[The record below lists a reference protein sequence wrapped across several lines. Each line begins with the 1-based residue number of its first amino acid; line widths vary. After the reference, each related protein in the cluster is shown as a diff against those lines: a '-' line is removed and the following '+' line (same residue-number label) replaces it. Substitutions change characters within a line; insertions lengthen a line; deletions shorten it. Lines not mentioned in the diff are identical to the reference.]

1 MKGVTIMSDMYMGV
15 ILLAVTALLLCW
27 VVAEFQIY
35 SADHSME
42 EAIRKPR
49 AAAKRALWKWNF
61 FRALKDAGHLP
72 QEKLKEKNKA
82 VYITEPEDKK
92 KSYKNK

>member
-1 MKGVTIMSDMYMGV
+1 MSDMHVGV

-42 EAIRKPR
+42 EAIKRPR
-49 AAAKRALWKWNF
+49 GAARRELWKLNF
-61 FRALKDAGHLP
+61 
-72 QEKLKEKNKA
+72 
-82 VYITEPEDKK
+82 
-92 KSYKNK
+92 

>member
-1 MKGVTIMSDMYMGV
+1 MSDMYMGV

-49 AAAKRALWKWNF
+49 AAAEESVEEDGTFSGHSKKCRTFAAGKIKR
-61 FRALKDAGHLP
+61 
-72 QEKLKEKNKA
+72 
-82 VYITEPEDKK
+82 KK
-92 KSYKNK
+92 